1 MKINVKCFASLSTG
15 DSCRHDQLR
24 SITLG
29 GDNPTVGHLIKR
41 VPLPEN
47 QIATVFV
54 NGRRSGI
61 DARLSDGDRVA
72 FVPPVGGM

>member
-1 MKINVKCFASLSTG
+1 MKINVKCFASLST
-15 DSCRHDQLR
+15 DDTCRHDQLR

-29 GDNPTVGHLIKR
+29 GDNATVGNLIEQVR
-41 VPLPEN
+41 LPEKE
-47 QIATVFV
+47 IATVFV

-72 FVPPVGGM
+72 FVPAVGGM